1 MSEHS
6 LRLSFQGSVHME
18 QAKMPIFHSFLGSR
32 LATYFTTYCP
42 RIWFLI
48 CIHPGSSYN
57 PPQSLGEL
65 VGVSF
70 TFSLWFIP
78 VVKPDGQHLS
88 GRNLCLA
95 WHPSFCNCKLR
106 DGPLD
111 HLALITYGSH
121 RTVARKQF
129 LNRCR
134 NTPPWLYTQVQC
146 RGNRQKCSSPRFSLE
161 GLNYILC

>member
-1 MSEHS
+1 
-6 LRLSFQGSVHME
+6 ME
-18 QAKMPIFHSFLGSR
+18 QAKMPIFHSFLWSR

-42 RIWFLI
+42 RVWFLI
-48 CIHPGSSYN
+48 CPHLGASYN
-57 PPQSLGEL
+57 PPQSL

-70 TFSLWFIP
+70 TFSLWFIL

-121 RTVARKQF
+121 RNVARKQF
-129 LNRCR
+129 LNRFR
-134 NTPPWLYTQVQC
+134 HTPPWLYTRVQC
-146 RGNRQKCSSPRFSLE
+146 RGNRKKWSSSKFSLE
-161 GLNYILC
+161 EFNYILS